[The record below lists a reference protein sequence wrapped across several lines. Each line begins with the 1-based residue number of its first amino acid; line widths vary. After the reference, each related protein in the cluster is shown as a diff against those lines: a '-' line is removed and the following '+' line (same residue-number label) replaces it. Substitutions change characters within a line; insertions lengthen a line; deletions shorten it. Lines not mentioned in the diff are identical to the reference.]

1 MRGSLVASPLYSL
14 SVLEFQ
20 ESLCFPLS
28 PSLALSSVLLR
39 MWGTILAY

>member
-20 ESLCFPLS
+20 ESLCFSLS
-28 PSLALSSVLLR
+28 RSLI
-39 MWGTILAY
+39 GTATNVRHDSRILT